1 MERTVEQEGP
11 RHTVQTKIF
20 LPQLQVKFQVAEFIE
35 PLRPP
40 PKTEWEIDKT
50 ATVSNAVHK
59 SKRRAG
65 Q

>member
-1 MERTVEQEGP
+1 MERTIEQEGP
-11 RHTVQTKIF
+11 RHTVQAEMF
-20 LPQLQVKFQVAEFIE
+20 FPQLQVKFQVAEFIE

-40 PKTEWEIDKT
+40 PKTVWEIDKA
-50 ATVSNAVHK
+50 ATISNAVHK